1 MSRKVES
8 VDMLLL
14 DEKSTLIKEP
24 SGPTTSPRFDIVS
37 VTMTRKSSVS
47 TVTRGFAMTQG
58 EFSQEEKAT
67 IDTIF
72 LLHFNNYVF
81 PQANSPEFL
90 SRCISY
96 ALSIVLVSV
105 VDRPLA
111 DIRKFNDMIPKP
123 EFNNFQIMK
132 RDSSELAK
140 ETAFALA
147 ALNFKFCDSPVAIS
161 FTEQT

>member
-14 DEKSTLIKEP
+14 DEKQSTLIKEP

-47 TVTRGFAMTQG
+47 TVTCKVTRGFAMTQG

-67 IDTIF
+67 IDTIV
-72 LLHFNNYVF
+72 N
-81 PQANSPEFL
+81 Q
-90 SRCISY
+90 
-96 ALSIVLVSV
+96 SV

>member
-47 TVTRGFAMTQG
+47 TVTC
-58 EFSQEEKAT
+58 K
-67 IDTIF
+67 F

>member
-47 TVTRGFAMTQG
+47 TVTCDKRFRYDPG

-67 IDTIF
+67 IDTIV
-72 LLHFNNYVF
+72 N
-81 PQANSPEFL
+81 Q
-90 SRCISY
+90 
-96 ALSIVLVSV
+96 SV